1 MQSKTQDKEFVYT
14 KRAHGV
20 RRETN
25 VFQMS
30 QKSTFTDLI
39 V

>member
-1 MQSKTQDKEFVYT
+1 MQRKTYTKEFVYT

-30 QKSTFTDLI
+30 QNLHLQI
-39 V
+39 